1 MMVSSP
7 CTFSLLIPI
16 ALDFKALRASPLE
29 DMMAVLSAKK
39 STMEIPAF
47 KSAAAI
53 SYWGTPSNT
62 DRKVFSSIF
71 LKVSEVAFPK
81 RIWEAYRARV

>member
-1 MMVSSP
+1 MEP
-7 CTFSLLIPI
+7 LFNDYEKIILFATLGEDIFSVDEVRFTDDGLIPI

-53 SYWGTPSNT
+53 SYWGTP
-62 DRKVFSSIF
+62 
-71 LKVSEVAFPK
+71 
-81 RIWEAYRARV
+81 